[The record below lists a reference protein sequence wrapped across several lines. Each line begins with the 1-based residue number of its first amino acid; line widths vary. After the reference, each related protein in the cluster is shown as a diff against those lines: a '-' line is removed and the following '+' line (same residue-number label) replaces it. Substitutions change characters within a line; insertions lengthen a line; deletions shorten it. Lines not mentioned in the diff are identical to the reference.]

1 MTEAI
6 DLDELERRLREK
18 WQPEVHQPV
27 VDAEAMAVA
36 RKLMDRGNAAR
47 LARTTRGQR
56 FHYHVPVRTAEYFFA
71 PPTYGYG
78 GYMIS
83 AGGWAVNI
91 YVDGRKRTQTRD
103 ISDESCQR
111 IVKALEQ
118 AGIHVKRIISE
129 RERQEDAAHI
139 ALPSKQ
145 VAPSRR
151 HQILKEL
158 ARFRA

>member
-91 YVDGRKRTQTRD
+91 YVDG
-103 ISDESCQR
+103 EST
-111 IVKALEQ
+111 
-118 AGIHVKRIISE
+118 G
-129 RERQEDAAHI
+129 EDGAEP
-139 ALPSKQ
+139 LFLRGSGG
-145 VAPSRR
+145 
-151 HQILKEL
+151 EDT
-158 ARFRA
+158 FGT